1 MTSRTD
7 IPASF
12 GMRHKAAV
20 GITEE
25 TDAVVI
31 VVSEETGQV
40 SFVKEGNLSPIANM
54 NELKLLLT
62 REFSS
67 VKQEAEQQ

>member
-1 MTSRTD
+1 
-7 IPASF
+7 
-12 GMRHKAAV
+12 
-20 GITEE
+20 
-25 TDAVVI
+25 
-31 VVSEETGQV
+31 V